1 MKIVSVIMPYYKKKN
16 YFKEAYCSVLSQN
29 IKSLEIIIIYD
40 DNDHSEIKF
49 LRKIVNNRKNTKI
62 IINQRQLGA
71 GLSRNIGIK
80 MAKGKY
86 IGFLDCDDIW
96 KRNKLNYQINF
107 MKRESIDFTHTS
119 CSVINEAGRF
129 LYNLRVKQE
138 LTYKDLIK
146 SCDIALSTVVIRKSI
161 FKNFKFRNIT
171 TKEDYLLWLQLSKN
185 KIKIIGIDKIFSSWR
200 NVRNSLSSN
209 VLQKIKDAFKIYY
222 IYEKRSFLI
231 AILNIFIL
239 SFFAFK
245 KKVL

>member
-1 MKIVSVIMPYYKKKN
+1 MKTVSVIMPYYKKKN

-80 MAKGKY
+80 MATGKY

-107 MKRESIDFTHTS
+107 R
-119 CSVINEAGRF
+119 R
-129 LYNLRVKQE
+129 
-138 LTYKDLIK
+138 LTP
-146 SCDIALSTVVIRKSI
+146 AL
-161 FKNFKFRNIT
+161 
-171 TKEDYLLWLQLSKN
+171 
-185 KIKIIGIDKIFSSWR
+185 
-200 NVRNSLSSN
+200 
-209 VLQKIKDAFKIYY
+209 
-222 IYEKRSFLI
+222 
-231 AILNIFIL
+231 
-239 SFFAFK
+239 
-245 KKVL
+245 